1 MKIEVNAFPR
11 AQQGSSAN
19 RRLRGAGRVP
29 GIVYGANQAS
39 QNVEFDHN
47 ALLFQLKLEAFHA
60 SILDLAL
67 DGQKFPVLLRDY
79 QMHPWKQQVLHVD
92 FQRVDKNR
100 KIHMRVPLHFL
111 NADICPGVKTGGGV
125 VQPAMNDIDI
135 QCLPDDLPA
144 FIEVDLKDMELNETL
159 HILELSLPKG
169 VEPVIKLKHENPSVV
184 SVHVPK
190 EIVIEEEVAAPVTE
204 IIGEVPAEGEEA
216 AAAAEGGEKG
226 EKGEKKESAAGEK
239 KEPAAA
245 QKKEPAAAEK
255 KAPAGAEKKD
265 MGKKGKE

>member
-1 MKIEVNAFPR
+1 MKIEVTAYPR
-11 AQQGSSAN
+11 AQRGSSAN

-29 GIVYGANQAS
+29 GTLYGADQAA
-39 QNVEFDHN
+39 QNVEFDHQ

-60 SILDLAL
+60 SILELAL
-67 DGQKFPVLLRDY
+67 DGQKLPVLLRDY

-111 NADICPGVKTGGGV
+111 NADICPGVKIGGGV

-159 HILELSLPKG
+159 HILELPMPKG
-169 VEPVIKLKHENPSVV
+169 VEPVTKLKHENPSVV

-190 EIVIEEEVAAPVTE
+190 EIVIEEEAAAPVTE

-216 AAAAEGGEKG
+216 AAAAEGEKG
-226 EKGEKKESAAGEK
+226 EKGEKKEAAAGEK
-239 KEPAAA
+239 KEPTAA

-255 KAPAGAEKKD
+255 KGPAAAEKKEKGA
-265 MGKKGKE
+265 GKKE